1 VATAPRAREAVIG
14 APAHGTRLPPGPR
27 APGPVQTVE
36 WMLRPTRF
44 LDRCQERYGDVFS
57 VRLGPARNVVVV
69 GDPHAAKAL
78 VSAGP
83 EQCLAGDTN
92 GLFRPVVGSNSIL
105 VLDGD
110 RHFEQRRLMLPSF
123 RAGHVSLFADSIDQ
137 ITRRRIASWP
147 VGEPFAL
154 QPEMEAISFETIMR
168 LTFGEGLDA
177 RHERLREL
185 VPEMMRRCASP
196 ILMLPWFR
204 QDLWGLSPAAKTR
217 RLLRALDD
225 VLFELIA
232 ERRADPA
239 SATRDDVVSMLATA
253 SHQDGS
259 ALSDEEIRDEVLTM
273 LMAGYE
279 TTTSALAWSFER
291 LLRTPRVLASLV
303 EGIGRGSDVYLDAT
317 VKEILRLRPVVP
329 VVARRLRVPFDLNGY
344 TFPAGLIL
352 MASIYLA
359 HNDPVVYPDP
369 DELRPERFLPDNP
382 DPAVWIPF
390 GGGARRC
397 LGASLAQLEIKTVLK
412 TVLSAVDLEAVG
424 DREEPVRRRFTLAPK
439 REAMVIATD
448 ISLEPEIQAAPAWRA
463 DDPARA
469 DR

>member
-1 VATAPRAREAVIG
+1 
-14 APAHGTRLPPGPR
+14 
-27 APGPVQTVE
+27 
-36 WMLRPTRF
+36 
-44 LDRCQERYGDVFS
+44 
-57 VRLGPARNVVVV
+57 
-69 GDPHAAKAL
+69 
-78 VSAGP
+78 
-83 EQCLAGDTN
+83 
-92 GLFRPVVGSNSIL
+92 
-105 VLDGD
+105 
-110 RHFEQRRLMLPSF
+110 MLPSF
-123 RAGHVSLFADSIDQ
+123 RAGHVRLFADSIER

-147 VGEPFAL
+147 VGEPFPI

-168 LTFGEGLDA
+168 ITFGDGLDA
-177 RHERLREL
+177 RHESLREL
-185 VPEMMRRCASP
+185 VPELMRRCASP

-204 QDLWGLSPAAKTR
+204 QDLGGLSPAARTR
-217 RLLRALDD
+217 RLLARLDD

-239 SATRDDVVSMLATA
+239 SRMRDDVVSMLATA
-253 SHQDGS
+253 THENGS
-259 ALSDEEIRDEVLTM
+259 DMSDEEIRDEVLTM

-303 EGIGRGSDVYLDAT
+303 EEMGKGSDIYLDAT

-329 VVARRLRVPFDLNGY
+329 VVARRLRVPFELNGH

-359 HNDPVVYPDP
+359 HRDPVVYPDP
-369 DELRPERFLPDNP
+369 DKLRPERFLPDNP

-412 TVLSAVDLEAVG
+412 TVLGAAYLEPVG
-424 DREEPVRRRFTLAPK
+424 EDEEPIRRRFTLAPK
-439 REAMVIATD
+439 REAMVVATE
-448 ISLEPEIQAAPAWRA
+448 ISVEPEVRVAAARRA
-463 DDPARA
+463 DDRARTE
-469 DR
+469 R